1 MSDAPNDTTPP
12 EFTSLTEHVAS
23 FAAEGHVLHAGFVK
37 DIPVLALAEGE
48 IVMGDRR
55 VAPHDDAGVLVAASD
70 HDAIYTGGDDGK
82 IVRTALSGESET
94 LAHDKGKWIDALAI
108 KDGAVAWATGKKIS
122 ARDAKGAVK
131 SVEMPS
137 TPQGLCFMPKG
148 YRLAISQYGGAALW
162 FPNTDAA
169 PERLDWKGA
178 HLDII
183 VSPDARFIVTSM
195 QENAL
200 HGWRLADKK
209 DMRMTGYPSK
219 TRCFSWSH
227 DGEWLATSGADAA
240 IVWPFKDKDGPM
252 GKAPR
257 ECGVRSAKVSC
268 VAFHPK
274 ALVVAIG
281 YDDSC
286 ILMCRLTDAA
296 ELLVRRASRMDGK
309 VSAMAWDKDGRRLL
323 FGTEGGAA
331 GVLTLP

>member
-1 MSDAPNDTTPP
+1 LSNQSDQSAPA
-12 EFTSLTEHVAS
+12 EFTSLTENVSAFS
-23 FAAEGHVLHAGFVK
+23 AEGHVLKAGFLK
-37 DIPVLALAEGE
+37 DEPVFVLAEGE
-48 IVMGDRR
+48 IMIGERR
-55 VAPHDDAGVLVAASD
+55 VAPHHDAGILNAVFDGETLL
-70 HDAIYTGGDDGK
+70 TGGDDGRV
-82 IVRTALSGESET
+82 IRTLPSGESET
-94 LAHDKGKWIDALAI
+94 LAHEKGKWIDALTASH
-108 KDGAVAWATGKKIS
+108 GAVAWAVGKKIS
-122 ARDAKGAVK
+122 ARDKKGEIK
-131 SVEMPS
+131 TIDMPS

-148 YRLAISQYGGAALW
+148 YRLAISQYGGAVLW
-162 FPNTDAA
+162 FPNVEAA
-169 PERLDWKGA
+169 PDKLEWKGA

-200 HGWRLADKK
+200 HGWRLSDNK

-219 TRCFSWSH
+219 TRSFSWSH

-309 VSAMAWDKDGRRLL
+309 VSALAWDEAGRHLA

-331 GVLTLP
+331 GILTLP